1 MSKLPSNA
9 KMFPMQ
15 RADEHVIIMLRRH
28 WIIWYKYIGQLIL
41 FNALPVGIFTF
52 FVYVLQ
58 IELPNQGPG
67 YISMVMLVSF
77 YYLGVWLMYFHQFVD
92 YRLDVWILTDQRIVN
107 IEQQGLFDRIIA
119 ELNIYKVQDVTSEVH
134 GHAQTFLDYGN
145 VYVQTAGEKQRFVF
159 QNIPHP
165 EEVARLVTR
174 ANDAALVGQGQM
186 QTNMQRDDK
195 PINSHQRHNGH
206 NTSTQSSG
214 L

>member
-1 MSKLPSNA
+1 MPKVPSNA

-28 WIIWYKYIGQLIL
+28 WIVWIKYISQLIL
-41 FNALPVGIFTF
+41 FNALPVGLFVF

-67 YISMVMLVSF
+67 YVSMIMLVSF
-77 YYLGVWLMYFHQFVD
+77 YYLSAWLMYFHQFVD

-107 IEQQGLFDRIIA
+107 IEQQGLFDRVIA

-145 VYVQTAGEKQRFVF
+145 VFIQTAGATQRFVF

-174 ANDAALVGQGQM
+174 ANDAALLAQGQM
-186 QTNMQRDDK
+186 QLGPQDTEDSTNSFK
-195 PINSHQRHNGH
+195 PLNESHTHPDA
-206 NTSTQSSG
+206 TG